1 MNESQTAPHEK
12 QDEAEQFV
20 IRTVPKVQGP
30 HRHPDWV
37 GNMDQT
43 AVFFSMTPS
52 TTLQEQG
59 SRTVNVR
66 TSSSSTMRLTL
77 CVFITASGKIE
88 RPFIIFKAKPSG
100 RIAREFTKDDSG
112 YPDTCTFA
120 VQEKAWMNKELC
132 IEWVKTCVKPWAD
145 RAPPGIIP
153 YLFLDQ
159 FKCHLQEEVVT
170 EIQNCGV
177 EVEYIPGG
185 CTGLC
190 QPVDVGINKPLKNR
204 VR

>member
-1 MNESQTAPHEK
+1 MAPGKTKLTLHKGPRSSLEEADMVVQWVRKLRHNGMPVSMNMAILKASQLNGQFRCKSSTAKYAVICCIMRSNKIVIRSKTNESQMAPSKK

-20 IRTVPKVQGP
+20 IRMVPKVQGP
-30 HRHPDWV
+30 HHHPDWV

-66 TSSSSTMRLTL
+66 TSSSSTMHLTL

-100 RIAREFTKDDSG
+100 HIA
-112 YPDTCTFA
+112 
-120 VQEKAWMNKELC
+120 
-132 IEWVKTCVKPWAD
+132 
-145 RAPPGIIP
+145 
-153 YLFLDQ
+153 
-159 FKCHLQEEVVT
+159 
-170 EIQNCGV
+170 
-177 EVEYIPGG
+177 
-185 CTGLC
+185 
-190 QPVDVGINKPLKNR
+190 
-204 VR
+204 